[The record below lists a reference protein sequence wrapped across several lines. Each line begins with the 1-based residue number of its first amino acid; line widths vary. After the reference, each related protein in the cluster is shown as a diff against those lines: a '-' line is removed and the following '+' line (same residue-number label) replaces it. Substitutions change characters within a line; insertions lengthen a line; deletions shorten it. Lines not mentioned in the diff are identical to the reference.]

1 MLVTTT
7 TTTSPK
13 SSFKGSITKYYRDKD
28 RQTQRNN
35 IAAGKNS
42 IKMWYRQSLLLQA
55 WIKYYQIRQG
65 VFQLQMMMQQY

>member
-1 MLVTTT
+1 MLVTTTT

-42 IKMWYRQSLLLQA
+42 IKMWYRQALLL
-55 WIKYYQIRQG
+55 
-65 VFQLQMMMQQY
+65 